1 MGVAILS
8 GVFSSLQSRPFGAS
22 SSNAQ
27 PESGY
32 STPTQSFSL
41 SAPEAS
47 LPGKFVATVGRE
59 ETVRKLQKTLGEIEF
74 VKSGR
79 LGSDGIQVVPGEGNL
94 EAVKGSDVIL
104 VCCKP
109 QMVAGIL
116 QQDGMQEALEGKL
129 VISICAG
136 VRLDQLKELCPTST
150 VVVRA
155 MPNTPSKVSLVLAEA
170 LLGILTESNTIPD
183 RRRNDCDHSS
193 PFHSTLNPSNFAFP
207 LHPLWSSSVLGRETL
222 RRMYGFG
229 WIRAGV
235 CCPCSGSY
243 G

>member
-8 GVFSSLQSRPFGAS
+8 GVFKSLQSRPSGAS

-27 PESGY
+27 TESGY

-59 ETVRKLQKTLGEIEF
+59 ETVRKLQKTLGEIEY

-79 LGSDGIQVVPGEGNL
+79 LGSDGVQVVPGEGNL

-104 VCCKP
+104 ICCKP
-109 QMVAGIL
+109 QMVEGIL

-136 VRLDQLKELCPTST
+136 VRLDQLKELCPAST
-150 VVVRA
+150 VVIRA
-155 MPNTPSKVSLVLAEA
+155 MPNTPSKVS
-170 LLGILTESNTIPD
+170 
-183 RRRNDCDHSS
+183 
-193 PFHSTLNPSNFAFP
+193 FAI
-207 LHPLWSSSVLGRETL
+207 
-222 RRMYGFG
+222 
-229 WIRAGV
+229 IRARIGMLKIHRHI
-235 CCPCSGSY
+235 CR
-243 G
+243 